1 MRKYAL
7 SAALAGAV
15 IAAAMA
21 LPNRADAMTF
31 STPSGVLD
39 AGATIDVTRPEQVR
53 WCGSRGCWARYR
65 YYDYYRPWPYY
76 NPVWNATGAG
86 TGRAAFKLRSCV
98 VDEASG
104 SCLWRSPQSAAI
116 IGSRAIEL

>member
-39 AGATIDVTRPEQVR
+39 AGATIDVARPEQVR
-53 WCGSRGCWARYR
+53 WCGSRGCWARHR
-65 YYDYYRPWPYY
+65 YYDYYRPWPYHY
-76 NPVWNATGAG
+76 PSMEHHWGWDWPRCLQVAL
-86 TGRAAFKLRSCV
+86 LRC
-98 VDEASG
+98 
-104 SCLWRSPQSAAI
+104 
-116 IGSRAIEL
+116 

>member
-76 NPVWNATGAG
+76 PSMERHWGWDWPRCLQVAL
-86 TGRAAFKLRSCV
+86 LRC
-98 VDEASG
+98 
-104 SCLWRSPQSAAI
+104 
-116 IGSRAIEL
+116 

>member
-39 AGATIDVTRPEQVR
+39 AAATIKVAQPEQVR
-53 WCGSRGCWARYR
+53 WCGRRGCSGRYR
-65 YYDYYRPWPYY
+65 YYEYYRPWPYY
-76 NPVWNATGAG
+76 YPSMEHHWGWDWPRCLQVAL
-86 TGRAAFKLRSCV
+86 LRC
-98 VDEASG
+98 
-104 SCLWRSPQSAAI
+104 
-116 IGSRAIEL
+116 

>member
-21 LPNRADAMTF
+21 LPNRADAMMF

-39 AGATIDVTRPEQVR
+39 AGATIDVALPEQVR

-65 YYDYYRPWPYY
+65 YYDYYRPWPHYY
-76 NPVWNATGAG
+76 PSMEHHWGWDWPRCLQVAL
-86 TGRAAFKLRSCV
+86 LRC
-98 VDEASG
+98 
-104 SCLWRSPQSAAI
+104 
-116 IGSRAIEL
+116 